1 MRSLILAFL
10 ALSALPASAQTS
22 PSVSE
27 LKERRHALMQKIG
40 LSGILL
46 LFAAEGRVYA
56 ADVDYPY
63 RQENNF
69 LYLTGL
75 QEEGAVLAL
84 IPGATDDRELIFLP
98 TKERR
103 AEVFTGAVVKPEA
116 VTAATGI
123 SRVLP
128 LADLPALLLT
138 IAPASRSALASLG
151 TATKIEKPRTEA
163 WQAQYKTLFDAAND
177 EQANLY
183 LLLPATTQSAEYR
196 QEQAL
201 ASNIASIASG
211 FTLHNAMPLLREM
224 RLIKSPTELAAIQR
238 AIDISGEGFARAFQL
253 TGPGAAESDIQA
265 EFDRVYAHHHAR
277 WGYPTIAASGSNGTT
292 LHYNSNAAEMPA
304 QGTMV
309 LDAGAEYAQYSAD
322 VTRTLPITG
331 KFTPEQA
338 ALYRIVYSAQQAGI
352 AASRP
357 GAEPGGGLK
366 LDPGTVQSVCVEV
379 IRKGLLQLG
388 LITSVTNDEYKNWFP
403 HGVSHQ
409 LGMNVHDLSG
419 RKQKLAPGMVVT
431 MEPGIYIRPDA
442 LEALPKSPEND
453 KFIAAVRPAFEKYK
467 GIGVRIEDDIL
478 ITEGAPKVLSARIPS
493 KLEEVEAAMV
503 RHR

>member
-1 MRSLILAFL
+1 MRALLLAFL

-163 WQAQYKTLFDAAND
+163 W
-177 EQANLY
+177 
-183 LLLPATTQSAEYR
+183 
-196 QEQAL
+196 
-201 ASNIASIASG
+201 
-211 FTLHNAMPLLREM
+211 H
-224 RLIKSPTELAAIQR
+224 AI
-238 AIDISGEGFARAFQL
+238 
-253 TGPGAAESDIQA
+253 
-265 EFDRVYAHHHAR
+265 
-277 WGYPTIAASGSNGTT
+277 
-292 LHYNSNAAEMPA
+292 
-304 QGTMV
+304 
-309 LDAGAEYAQYSAD
+309 
-322 VTRTLPITG
+322 
-331 KFTPEQA
+331 
-338 ALYRIVYSAQQAGI
+338 
-352 AASRP
+352 
-357 GAEPGGGLK
+357 
-366 LDPGTVQSVCVEV
+366 
-379 IRKGLLQLG
+379 
-388 LITSVTNDEYKNWFP
+388 
-403 HGVSHQ
+403 
-409 LGMNVHDLSG
+409 
-419 RKQKLAPGMVVT
+419 
-431 MEPGIYIRPDA
+431 
-442 LEALPKSPEND
+442 
-453 KFIAAVRPAFEKYK
+453 
-467 GIGVRIEDDIL
+467 
-478 ITEGAPKVLSARIPS
+478 
-493 KLEEVEAAMV
+493 
-503 RHR
+503 